1 MDENL
6 NNFKRYKERALADY
20 QNIYWT
26 AWVPVIYSL
35 LAELSFFPPNY
46 LPIYVL
52 FWHTVIFSIN

>member
-35 LAELSFFPPNY
+35 LAELSFFPLTIY
-46 LPIYVL
+46 LSMYYSGIQ
-52 FWHTVIFSIN
+52 